1 MNGSAPGERTHRLTL
16 GQPFAL
22 ESGAVLTEVGIAYR
36 TWGTLAPGADNAIVV
51 CHALTGSADADLW
64 WAPLFGPGRVLD
76 PQRDFIVCS
85 NVLGGCYG
93 TTGPTSLAWDGRPWG
108 GRFPAVTIRD
118 QVRAQMAL
126 ADALGIR
133 RIRLVLGGSMGGLQA
148 LEWALMDP
156 ERTMAVASIAAS
168 GRHSAWCLV
177 WSEAQRRVLAA
188 DPKYRNGHYDPQDP
202 PAAGLAAARA
212 VAMVTYRSPDSLAD
226 RFGRA
231 AGGEVFGRHSDA
243 PGDFAVNGWLR
254 HHGRRLVE
262 RFDANSYRV
271 LLDAMDTHDLARRRG
286 DYTAVLQSIRQP
298 VLVGS
303 IASDALYCPSDQREL
318 VQFIPGARLLNIA
331 STHGHDGFLI
341 DAAAYQAD
349 LLAFIRQAARPR
361 VPARTR
367 PAPPSAEDGHRR
379 WSQPRLAP

>member
-1 MNGSAPGERTHRLTL
+1 MTATRPDAGLPRLTL

-22 ESGAVLTEVGIAYR
+22 ESDAILPEVSIAYR
-36 TWGTLAPGADNAIVV
+36 TWGTLAPGGDNAIVV
-51 CHALTGSADADLW
+51 CHALTGSADADRW

-76 PQRDFIVCS
+76 PERDFIVCS
-85 NVLGGCYG
+85 NALGGCYG
-93 TTGPTSLAWDGRPWG
+93 TTGPTSLARDGRPWG

-118 QVRAQMAL
+118 QVRVQMAL

-133 RIRLVLGGSMGGLQA
+133 HIRLVLGGSMGGLQA

-156 ERTMAVASIAAS
+156 ERVGSVASIAAS

-188 DPKYRNGHYDPQDP
+188 DPKYRDGHYDPDDP

-212 VAMVTYRSPDSLAD
+212 VAMVTYRSPESLAQ

-231 AGGEVFGRHSDA
+231 AGGEVFGQESDD

-254 HHGRRLVE
+254 HHGRSLVE

-271 LLDAMDTHDLARRRG
+271 LLDALDTHDVARRRG
-286 DYTAVLQSIRQP
+286 DYQSVLQSIRVP

-303 IASDALYCPSDQREL
+303 IRSDALYCPSDQKEL
-318 VQFIPGARLLNIA
+318 ARLIPGARLLHIH
-331 STHGHDGFLI
+331 SSHGHDGFLI

-349 LLAFIRQAARPR
+349 LVGFKRQSARPR
-361 VPARTR
+361 VPARAR
-367 PAPPSAEDGHRR
+367 PAPPSLDESHRR
-379 WSQPRLAP
+379 WPQLRLSP